1 MMNAGLRLKRIA
13 ISASFIAFSLV
24 AMAQDITLK
33 ATDRPAAEVF
43 RSIMQQTDR
52 NFVYSSELLK
62 DMRITVDAKN
72 KPLKKV
78 LDDIFR
84 GTNIEYKIKGRNVV
98 LKKKKAV
105 KPEKRINAKNSTAT
119 GPQIADSV
127 KITMLEPVDVISQ
140 SENHPLETAK
150 LGVSTLSA
158 ADIRNTPVLFGEPD
172 LIKAIQTLPG
182 VSESTAG
189 IAGINV
195 HGGNS
200 DENMYMLDNVP
211 LYQVEHFAGLFSPFN
226 SDIVRQSDFYRTSI
240 PARYDGR
247 LSSFLDVRLKNG
259 NRDGHHGSAR
269 IGLTSGA
276 FNISGPIGG
285 KTTYLV
291 GLRRSWYDLIAIPIL
306 AIVNSKRTEETTSF
320 RYHFMDFN
328 ARVEHR
334 FSEKTKAFFSAY
346 YGDDL
351 LKVTTR
357 EKPHTNIDDYKE
369 EHSFNWGNFL
379 IQGGVAQ
386 TFSQKLSADFSVS
399 YTKYFSCMGYDIFD
413 IWTEGSDTS
422 KTQDIL
428 KSTNYIHSVSARGDF
443 SWDPCENSRVRFG
456 GSYARQSFL
465 PDRTYR
471 ENTFNDTTVYSKIP
485 GKYIGANEV
494 NAYIEDDW
502 RISDRLHAEGGVHA
516 SLFNIDGKTKWGI
529 SPRLSLSYNPSSSW
543 ALKAA
548 YSRTVQ
554 YVHKMDETYL
564 SLPCDRWIP
573 AIGNLKPMSADK
585 IGIGVY
591 WQTKDGGYAV
601 SIDGYYKSMHN
612 IIDFRDEHYLAVPAS
627 SWSNRLTSGKGRAK
641 GIDIMLEKKAGS
653 LTGHLSYT
661 LAWSDRQYADRNGGR
676 PYPAR
681 FDHRHTIK
689 AFINWE
695 ISDKVSLNALWTGHS
710 GNRFT
715 LLPQRF
721 EGPDFSGQ
729 DNRFDNYAPLKAP
742 INNYQLPFYH
752 RLDLSCEVKNSRGY
766 WTFSLYNAYCN
777 LSTMTITTGYNGGY
791 HEWVEI
797 KDGVWSNE
805 YVSGKPVFQKLKI
818 IPIIPSVSY
827 TWIF

>member
-1 MMNAGLRLKRIA
+1 MTTINMKRTAIFAAFLA
-13 ISASFIAFSLV
+13 ISLAAS
-24 AMAQDITLK
+24 AQDITLK
-33 ATDRPAAEVF
+33 AIDRPASEVF

-52 NFVYSSELLK
+52 NFVYPSELLK
-62 DMRITVDAKN
+62 DMRVTVDAKN
-72 KPLKKV
+72 KSLKKV

-84 GTNIEYKIKGRNVV
+84 GTNIEYKIKGNNVV
-98 LKKKKAV
+98 LKKKKAE
-105 KPEKRINAKNSTAT
+105 KSGKRINAQKSTPT
-119 GPQIADSV
+119 SPHIADSV
-127 KITMLEPVDVISQ
+127 KVTMLQPLEVISQ

-158 ADIRNTPVLFGEPD
+158 ADIRNTPALFGEPD

-182 VSESTAG
+182 VAESTAG
-189 IAGINV
+189 IAGMNV

-259 NRDGHHGSAR
+259 NRDGHHGTAR
-269 IGLTSGA
+269 LGLTSGA
-276 FNISGPIGG
+276 FNISGPIGE

-291 GLRRSWYDLIAIPIL
+291 GLRRSWYDLITIPIFAL
-306 AIVNSKRTEETTSF
+306 INRKSTEETTSF

-334 FSEKTKAFFSAY
+334 FSEKTTAFVSTY

-351 LKVTTR
+351 FKVVTR
-357 EKPHTNIDDYKE
+357 EKSHTSIDDYKE

-379 IQGGVAQ
+379 VQGGLE
-386 TFSQKLSADFSVS
+386 QKIGTNLTGEFSVS
-399 YTKYFSCMGYDIFD
+399 YTKYFSNMGFD
-413 IWTEGSDTS
+413 ISDVTTS
-422 KTQDIL
+422 AVDTIKERELL
-428 KSTNYIHSVSARGDF
+428 KSSNDIHTITARGDF
-443 SWDPCENSRVRFG
+443 SWNPTENSRVRFG
-456 GSYARQSFL
+456 VSYARQSIL
-465 PDRTYR
+465 PDHSYR
-471 ENTFNDTTVYSKIP
+471 ENTFNDTTITSKIP
-485 GKYIGANEV
+485 GKYLGANEA
-494 NAYIEDDW
+494 NIYIEDDW
-502 RISDRLHAEGGVHA
+502 RISDHLHAEGGLHA
-516 SLFNIDGKTKWGI
+516 SLFNIEGKTKWGV
-529 SPRLSLSYNPSSSW
+529 SPRFSLSYNPTSSW

-573 AIGNLKPMSADK
+573 AIGDLKPMSADK
-585 IGIGVY
+585 IGIGGY
-591 WQTKDGGYAV
+591 WQTRDGGYAV
-601 SIDGYYKSMHN
+601 SVEGYYKFMHN
-612 IIDFRDEHYLAVPAS
+612 LIDFRDEHYLAVPAS
-627 SWSNRLTSGKGRAK
+627 SWSNRLTSGKGTAK

-689 AFINWE
+689 AFMNWE

-729 DNRFDNYAPLKAP
+729 DNNYDNDVPLRAP

-752 RLDLSCEVKNSRGY
+752 RLDLSCQVKNSRGY

-777 LSTMTITTGYNGGY
+777 MSTMTIAAGYKGGY
-791 HEWVEI
+791 HEMVEI

-805 YVSGKPVFQKLKI
+805 YVHDKPVFQKLKL